1 MADIVEFIKYKPVH
15 YTVHLSHDERGFS
28 VQVVDVADDPE
39 SRKRV
44 ADGLRKAADMIDDSN
59 VGSSDEK

>member
-1 MADIVEFIKYKPVH
+1 MADVVEFIKYRPVH

-28 VQVVDVADDPE
+28 VQVMDVAEDDE

-44 ADGLRKAADMIDDSN
+44 AAALRKAADMIDEPGD
-59 VGSSDEK
+59 GK